1 MWEQQS
7 KMRREAKRTGFY
19 RQANHRQGPLQAQQD
34 NMFKKGA
41 KSIFKK
47 M

>member
-1 MWEQQS
+1 MWEQQI
-7 KMRREAKRTGFY
+7 KTWRQAKRTEFY
-19 RQANHRQGPLQAQQD
+19 RQANDRQGPLQAQQD